1 MKISNLSPF
10 VIYLDCHTYNIHQKV
25 TLMHCHVQL
34 LQKDM
39 LFPYLDIQQNYYS
52 AKNLHII
59 GGVSGKVKRAPN
71 ISVSITLILMLFLT
85 YVVCTKLQQT
95 AYACIRTYIL

>member
-1 MKISNLSPF
+1 
-10 VIYLDCHTYNIHQKV
+10 
-25 TLMHCHVQL
+25 MHCHVQL

-85 YVVCTKLQQT
+85 YVPNYSKQPMHASEPIYCKPQT
-95 AYACIRTYIL
+95 INPDSKS